1 MLMVLYAGSEK
12 FVLGFDRQSNGDP
25 VVNAESAPSYSLDP
39 VFVFEG
45 GGGGYHTYEIAYS
58 AETRQAVLSVDGVKR
73 VNELPSISGI
83 WGWGGYWGAVQG
95 SISQANWSSVTFA
108 IVPEPSCLA
117 LFGCGGLLLCAR
129 CLRAIAARQSPAACG
144 RSGGLAFQPAQSG
157 AEAPACRAV
166 TGTVTALNVLPDV
179 DDPWGRKYPESCDE
193 CLLTA
198 VLARLAN
205 QVVGPTNCTRPDED
219 PETLQIGD
227 FSPAFSKTRKVVVL
241 ITDAPPG
248 GFCDPDD
255 PNLAAYTTGS
265 VYAVH
270 ARDIAFAAY
279 GAGIKVNA
287 VQVPRLDE
295 AETTYIQW
303 QARPMM
309 QQYAALTCGWYTMP
323 QIDDVAIKETVLRA
337 IYTTGACSG
346 P

>member
-1 MLMVLYAGSEK
+1 MRTPLHVRRLLIAVVLGLSSSRTAAQEVVRQHLGANDPVSEGFRLYLGGGSTVGPVTNDLGRASWSLSSGGDPVNYFLALSPQEQASVAGQGLVYAATLRLVRGPNMLMVLYAGSEK

-117 LFGCGGLLLCAR
+117 LFGCCGLLLCAR
-129 CLRAIAARQSPAACG
+129 CLRAIAARQSSAACG

-166 TGTVTALNVLPDV
+166 TGTVTELNALPDV
-179 DDPWGRKYPESCDE
+179 DYPWGNNYPESTDE
-193 CLLTA
+193 CLKTA
-198 VLARLAN
+198 VEARQESL
-205 QVVGPTNCTRPDED
+205 VSP
-219 PETLQIGD
+219 QIG
-227 FSPAFSKTRKVVVL
+227 
-241 ITDAPPG
+241 
-248 GFCDPDD
+248 
-255 PNLAAYTTGS
+255 
-265 VYAVH
+265 
-270 ARDIAFAAY
+270 
-279 GAGIKVNA
+279 
-287 VQVPRLDE
+287 
-295 AETTYIQW
+295 
-303 QARPMM
+303 
-309 QQYAALTCGWYTMP
+309 
-323 QIDDVAIKETVLRA
+323 RA
-337 IYTTGACSG
+337 SCRERV
-346 P
+346 